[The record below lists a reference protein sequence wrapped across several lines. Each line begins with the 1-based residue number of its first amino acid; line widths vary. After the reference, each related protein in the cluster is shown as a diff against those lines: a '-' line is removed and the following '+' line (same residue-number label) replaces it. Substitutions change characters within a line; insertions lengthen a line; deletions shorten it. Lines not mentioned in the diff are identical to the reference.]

1 MKDEF
6 YAHTLNEEPPEEW
19 HRLEDLLKKVA
30 D

>member
-6 YAHTLNEEPPEEW
+6 YAHSRNGKPPEVW
-19 HRLEDLLKKVA
+19 HQLEDLLKKVA